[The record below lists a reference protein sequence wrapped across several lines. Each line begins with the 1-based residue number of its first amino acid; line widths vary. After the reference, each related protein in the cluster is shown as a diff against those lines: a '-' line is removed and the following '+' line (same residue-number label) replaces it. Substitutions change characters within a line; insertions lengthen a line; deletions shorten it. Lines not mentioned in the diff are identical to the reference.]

1 MPQSAVLVTSWL
13 KLLFA
18 MAAGVYEDIIYKFL
32 QRSQYP
38 PELNKNEQ
46 GKQ

>member
-18 MAAGVYEDIIYKFL
+18 MAAGVYEDIYKFL
-32 QRSQYP
+32 QRGQYP